1 MEILFSEPFFQI
13 QNTSFFYE
21 REFPP
26 ITIAIM
32 SEDEDA
38 TEDLL
43 VDWEFI
49 EIVDEQR
56 LFLQL
61 DWTDPRFVSVYEQ

>member
-1 MEILFSEPFFQI
+1 
-13 QNTSFFYE
+13 
-21 REFPP
+21 
-26 ITIAIM
+26 M